1 MKKEE
6 FLGLLRNSLDE
17 YSLLKL
23 YNKMQLA
30 INKGITVFTEEFYT
44 PDVWMVLEEKF
55 KNIVK
60 VDSYGI
66 FLDSDRRIIAFN
78 KEEYNEFP
86 VRLVEIKCNT
96 KFSKLAHKDY
106 LGALMSLG
114 INRNKM
120 GEVIL
125 SCDRAFVAVSLDMV
139 DFIINNLDRVKSL
152 SCKCTVIDDFTN
164 LPTIN
169 YEEKLVISTSKR
181 LDSIVSAISNI
192 SRSKACDYIENQ
204 RVLVNYVMIREKSYC
219 INENVKITIKGI
231 GKFKIG
237 EIFGTSKSGRL
248 KIKIYKYT

>member
-125 SCDRAFVAVSLDMV
+125 SCDRDFVAVSLDMV

>member
-6 FLGLLRNSLDE
+6 FLNLLRNNLDD

-30 INKGITVFTEEFYT
+30 INKGITVFSDEFYT
-44 PDVWMVLEEKF
+44 PDIWGVLEERL

-78 KEEYNEFP
+78 KEEYDDFP
-86 VRLVEIKCNT
+86 IKLVEIKCNT
-96 KFSKLAHKDY
+96 KFSKLVHKDY

-114 INRNKM
+114 INRNKI

-125 SCDRAFVAVSLDMV
+125 SNDKAYVSVSLDMV
-139 DFIINNLDRVKSL
+139 EFIINSLDKVKNL
-152 SCKCTVIDDFTN
+152 SCTCTVINDFSN
-164 LPTIN
+164 LPTIR
-169 YEEKLVISTSKR
+169 YEERVVISTSNR

-192 SRSKACDYIENQ
+192 SRSKACEYIENQ
-204 RVLVNYVMIREKSYC
+204 RVLVNYVTIKEKNYS
-219 INENVKITIKGI
+219 IKESVKITVKGI

-237 EIFGTSKSGRL
+237 EISGTTKSGRL

>member
-6 FLGLLRNSLDE
+6 FLSLLKNSLDDF
-17 YSLLKL
+17 SLLKL

-30 INKGITVFTEEFYT
+30 INKGITVFTDEFYT
-44 PDVWMVLEEKF
+44 PDIWSILEERL
-55 KNIVK
+55 KNIIK

-78 KEEYNEFP
+78 KEEYDEFP
-86 VRLVEIKCNT
+86 IRLVEIKCNT

-114 INRNKM
+114 INRNKI

-125 SCDRAFVAVSLDMV
+125 SDDKAFVAVSLDMV
-139 DFIINNLDRVKSL
+139 DFIIGNLDKVKNL
-152 SCKCTVIDDFTN
+152 SCTCTLIEDFHN
-164 LPTIN
+164 LPTAN
-169 YEEKLVISTSKR
+169 YEEKVVISTSNR

-192 SRSKACDYIENQ
+192 SRSKACEYIENQ
-204 RVLVNYVMIREKSYC
+204 RVLVNYVTIKEKNYS
-219 INENVKITIKGI
+219 IKENVKITVKGI

-237 EIFGTSKSGRL
+237 EISGTTKSGRL

>member
-125 SCDRAFVAVSLDMV
+125 SCDRAFVTVSLDMV